1 MKKIASIFLALLLM
15 LSLSVSAYALVITYD
30 QETIPCLDFMDF
42 ANDNMYWATPDEEG
56 KYPVLNPTE
65 NGKPSSP
72 VLSNEY
78 DTYLERLEWS
88 LTDDNEVLHLVSTS
102 SSACGIAFKLG
113 EFRHNINIGLES
125 AGAAEYIKI
134 RIRNTSASTK
144 IAFAW
149 QRNGLSGW
157 TRAISTLDI
166 DPNMTGWYELVINMR
181 NLNIDTNT
189 ASTRDGS
196 FWGAQIKDFCI
207 FPFGYS
213 GYGSTYEGYEGAS
226 MDIDYIVIGSY
237 DYVTNYQSD
246 LQIKEG
252 NATSFEPVTLPE
264 KTTYYIGETLDLT
277 GFQGKIDYKDGTT
290 EYVDK
295 AAAIYNFDEPA
306 EKTKVTLKY
315 GEHEFSYDVKVVGVK
330 NIEIETLPASTTF
343 NRIEILQNGFKPE
356 GLTIKVN
363 YEDDT
368 SQIKELRDFKLE
380 NTNFPSAG
388 DYIININ
395 FYGSKTTFTIKVT
408 DIEKL
413 SVVLLDDK
421 VYYGTKLDVSKF
433 DVTCIFTDDS
443 EVPLDLS
450 GLQDY
455 FSVECDTAIPGGKT
469 TAYAKL
475 VNSAYNIDLT
485 TKIPITVQTPIG
497 IKVTKAPSLKFV
509 PVDATFDPSTS
520 KMNVSYVYADKVEND
535 KGEMEQVTAV
545 INSDD
550 PDLIVN
556 YDFSVPGV
564 TTSLKIKAAN
574 GLTTTYDMKVRDA
587 TFDVEPTAHEGTVSL
602 LSAKFPTFWLVFIIV
617 AAVIILLVAVF
628 CVLKFVLKVDLKL
641 KRKRAS
647 FDDIF

>member
-15 LSLSVSAYALVITYD
+15 LTLSVSAYALTITYD
-30 QETIPCLDFMDF
+30 QSTIPCIDFLDFAD
-42 ANDNMYWATPDEEG
+42 DNMYWATPDENG

-65 NGKPSSP
+65 NSKPTSAVISD
-72 VLSNEY
+72 EY
-78 DTYLERLEWS
+78 DTYLNRLDWS
-88 LTDDNEVLHLVSTS
+88 LTDDNEVLHLVSNS
-102 SSACGIAFKLG
+102 SESCGMAFKLG

-144 IAFAW
+144 ISFAW

-157 TRAISTLDI
+157 TRAVSTLDI
-166 DPNMTGWYELVINMR
+166 APNMTGWYEMVINIR

-189 ASTRDGS
+189 ASTRDGA

-207 FPFGYS
+207 FPFGYN
-213 GYGSTYEGYEGAS
+213 GYGGAYEGYEGAS

-252 NATSFEPVTLPE
+252 NAVSFEPVTLPE

-295 AAAIYNFDEPA
+295 AAATYNFDEPS
-306 EKTKVTLKY
+306 EKTQVTLKY
-315 GEHEFSYDVKVVGVK
+315 GEHEFSYDVKVVGVDS
-330 NIEIETLPASTTF
+330 IEVDSLPNEKIF

-363 YEDDT
+363 YADDT
-368 SQIKELRDFKLE
+368 TQIKELRDFKLE
-380 NTNFPSAG
+380 NTDFPSAG

-395 FYGSKTTFTIKVT
+395 FYGSKTSFNIKVI

-413 SVVLLDDK
+413 QVVLLADK
-421 VYYGTKLDVSKF
+421 VYYGTVLDLSQF
-433 DVTCIFTDDS
+433 DVTCIFTDES

-455 FSVECDTAIPGGKT
+455 FAVECDTAIPGGKT
-469 TAYAKL
+469 TAYATL
-475 VNSAYNIDLT
+475 VNSAYNIDLAA
-485 TKIPITVQTPIG
+485 KVPITVQTPVG
-497 IKVTKAPSLKFV
+497 LKVTKGPALKFV
-509 PVDATFDPSTS
+509 TVDSTLDTS
-520 KMNVSYVYADKVEND
+520 TMNVSYVYDD
-535 KGEMEQVTAV
+535 GVTAV
-545 INSDD
+545 INNDD

-564 TTSLKIKAAN
+564 TTNLKIKAAN
-574 GLTTTYDMKVRDA
+574 GLATTYEMKVRDA
-587 TFDVEPTAHEGTVSL
+587 DFSVEPGVHEGTVYL

-617 AAVIILLVAVF
+617 AAVIVLLVVAF
-628 CVLKFVLKVDLKL
+628 CILKFVLKVDFKP

>member
-15 LSLSVSAYALVITYD
+15 LSLSVSAYALSITYD
-30 QETIPCLDFMDF
+30 QETIPCIDFMDF

-56 KYPVLNPTE
+56 NYPVLNPTE
-65 NGKPSSP
+65 NSKPSSA
-72 VLSNEY
+72 VISNEY
-78 DTYLERLEWS
+78 DTYLNRLEWS
-88 LTDDNEVLHLVSTS
+88 LTDNNEVLHIESLS
-102 SSACGIAFKLG
+102 SESCGIAFKLG
-113 EFRHNINIGLES
+113 EFRHNINIGQEN

-144 IAFAW
+144 LSFAW
-149 QRNGLSGW
+149 TRNGLSGW
-157 TRAISTLDI
+157 IRGVSTI
-166 DPNMTGWYELVINMR
+166 EVDPNMTGWYELVINMR

-189 ASTRDGS
+189 ASTREGS
-196 FWGAQIKDFCI
+196 FWGAQIKDFII
-207 FPFGYS
+207 FPFGYQ
-213 GYGSTYEGYEGAS
+213 GYGSSYEGYEGAS

-237 DYVTNYQSD
+237 DYVTKYQSD

-264 KTTYYIGETLDLT
+264 KTTYYIGEKLDLS

-306 EKTKVTLKY
+306 EKTQVTLKY
-315 GEHEFSYDVKVVGVK
+315 GAHEFSYDVKVVGVE
-330 NIEIETLPASTTF
+330 NIEVNTKPTATTF

-363 YEDDT
+363 YADGT

-380 NTNFPSAG
+380 NTDFPSAG
-388 DYIININ
+388 NYVVDIN
-395 FYGSKTTFTIKVT
+395 FYGSKTTFNIAVI

-413 SVVLLDDK
+413 IVTLLEDK
-421 VYYGTKLDVSKF
+421 VYYGNELTTTSF
-433 DVTCIFTDDS
+433 DVTCVFTDES

-469 TAYAKL
+469 TAYATL
-475 VNSAYNIDLT
+475 YNAAYNIDLV
-485 TKIPITVQTPIG
+485 KEVPIKVETPVA
-497 IKVTKAPSLKFV
+497 IKVTKAPALKIV
-509 PVDATFDPSTS
+509 NVDSTFDPST
-520 KMNVSYVYADKVEND
+520 MNVSYVYADD
-535 KGEMEQVTAV
+535 TTAV

-587 TFDVEPTAHEGTVSL
+587 NFAVEPATREGTVKL

-617 AAVIILLVAVF
+617 VSVIVLLVAAF
-628 CVLKFVLKVDLKL
+628 CVLKFVFKVDFKP